1 MSNLQLSVRQLTTSL
16 LSRAW
21 RSGIGLIFVTL
32 LSVAFI
38 SCGDRPI
45 GYGVLLWPE
54 DPDYLDAGSILTLMS
69 ESNITD
75 SYWAKYRPNQDS
87 AAAGT
92 EDSSNNN
99 ATMLEDEFS
108 RFRVRKFET
117 QEAALE
123 FAQEFSELAGTYA
136 RSQRDALPIRRL
148 MDRHS
153 DRIYR
158 LREGEELK
166 VIDRSPERTDEAGL
180 VDYWYRVIAEDGTTG
195 WTFGYYLTIF
205 EVGEEPSAQGFHDG
219 ELFSNFLMQT
229 WRPRYFADMLRT
241 RRFDLE
247 RFHPAYG
254 LFPQPESRSLRI
266 VTPRGTTELSY
277 SGLQPISA
285 TTYIDQATG
294 LELEFED
301 EQSLTLRYEENGSR
315 VSSRFVIIEA
325 DIREQISNEQTR
337 RLEAYDELYQRA
349 GGGMKSLAYGDIDL
363 QRDRSFFWR
372 GNSRLRPDVIP
383 NTAGNTG
390 RLTLGRYLHASLRNQ
405 FDGALAFDFNG
416 IDTDVSFLYRVTPS
430 GLQLTHVPESQLDGV
445 TVNAVPELPLVIFF
459 AFGDSPPPDDLDESS
474 GATDEN
480 ETGGANGS
488 AEGSSVEDNSP
499 E

>member
-1 MSNLQLSVRQLTTSL
+1 MSNSNLSVRQPTTRLLPRVWRVALGLTLAVL
-16 LSRAW
+16 LT
-21 RSGIGLIFVTL
+21 GV
-32 LSVAFI
+32 FI

-54 DPDYLDAGSILTLMS
+54 DPEYLEAGSILTLMS

-75 SYWAKYRPNQDS
+75 SYWAKYRPTQDS
-87 AAAGT
+87 AVAGT
-92 EDSSNNN
+92 ADSSNDSS
-99 ATMLEDEFS
+99 AMLEDEFS
-108 RFRVRKFET
+108 RFRVRKLET
-117 QEAALE
+117 HEAAVE
-123 FAQEFSELAGTYA
+123 FAQRFSEFAGTYA

-158 LREGEELK
+158 LREGEKLK
-166 VIDRSPERTDEAGL
+166 VIDRSPEQTDEAGL

-195 WTFGYYLTIF
+195 WTFGYYLTVF
-205 EVGEEPSAQGFHDG
+205 EVGEEPSEQGLHEG

-266 VTPRGTTELSY
+266 VSPRGTTELSY

-285 TTYIDQATG
+285 TTYIDQSTG
-294 LELEFED
+294 LELEFENED
-301 EQSLTLRYEENGSR
+301 SLTLRYEENGSR
-315 VSSRFVIIEA
+315 VSSRFVVIEA
-325 DIREQISNEQTR
+325 DIREQIANEQTR
-337 RLEAYDELYQRA
+337 RLELYDELYQRA
-349 GGGMKSLAYGDIDL
+349 RSGMKSLAYGDIDL

-372 GNSRLRPDVIP
+372 GNNRLRPDIIP

-390 RLTLGRYLHASLRNQ
+390 RISLGRYLHPSLRSQ

-416 IDTDVSFLYRVTPS
+416 IDTDVSFLYRVTAA

-459 AFGDSPPPDDLDESS
+459 AFGDSPPPLEMDESNEVTREDERS
-474 GATDEN
+474 GSDS
-480 ETGGANGS
+480 S
-488 AEGSSVEDNSP
+488 AEDDSP